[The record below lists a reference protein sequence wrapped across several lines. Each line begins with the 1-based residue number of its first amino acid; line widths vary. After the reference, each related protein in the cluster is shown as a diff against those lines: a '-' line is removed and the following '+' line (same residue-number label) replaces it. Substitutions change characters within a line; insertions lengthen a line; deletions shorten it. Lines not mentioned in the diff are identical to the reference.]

1 VSRCA
6 RSEDS
11 LRRAGV
17 GEKASEKGNGR
28 PIPDNPRDERYLP
41 FEGAGAISSW
51 SLELLGKP
59 RPFDY
64 GTIADV
70 VLTLRYTA
78 RTDGSRPAA
87 EQDAER
93 WLKENSARVFSMR
106 HEFGTEWA
114 SFKRSMDPNGGTASL
129 KFSLG
134 KEHYPYRLEK
144 ITDQAR
150 RMHLFFSGSASGEVE
165 LLRNGVSLST
175 TLIVSGTEFKSRFT
189 PTGDFELRFHSNTLK
204 DLWIVVDWSVGEA

>member
-17 GEKASEKGNGR
+17 GEKASEKGNGS
-28 PIPDNPRDERYLP
+28 PIPDDPRDERYLP
-41 FEGAGAISSW
+41 SEGAGAISSW

-64 GTIADV
+64 DTIADV
-70 VLTLRYTA
+70 VLTLSYTA

-114 SFKRSMDPNGGTASL
+114 SFKRPMDPNGGTASL

-134 KEHYPYRLEK
+134 KERYPYRLEK

-175 TLIVSGTEFKSRFT
+175 TQIVSGPKFKSRFT
-189 PTGDFELRFHSNTLK
+189 PMGDFELRFHSNTLE